1 MTDLENINNNHA
13 ALKATMLLVLTVL
26 SATLQSIGMLL
37 AKDVLLVNQDTL
49 GTILLTNVHVVN
61 CQEPSSESTVSAH
74 HQRPNGMMPPRPVH
88 AHQIHSVTTVFHVQ
102 PQEFGTM
109 EPTPVNA
116 HHQQTSGT
124 EPNAFAQLAGM
135 AHHVLNAQLQDT
147 GTFKPINV
155 FAKNLS
161 SGMEANAFAHNHFS
175 CTKED
180 VLGAQTDT
188 LGKTTNVKLAH
199 AHSRICKSLE
209 PESDTFIHFIVQ
221 ITLFCLILFEKD
233 YH

>member
-26 SATLQSIGMLL
+26 SAMLQSIGMPS

-49 GTILLTNVHVVN
+49 GTTLLTNVHAVN
-61 CQEPSSESTVSAH
+61 CQEPSSELTVSAH
-74 HQRPNGMMPPRPVH
+74 HQRPNGMVLPRPAH
-88 AHQIHSVTTVFHVQ
+88 AHRTHSVTTVFHAQ

-124 EPNAFAQLAGM
+124 ELNVFAQLVDM
-135 AHHVLNAQLQDT
+135 AHHVLNAQLQDI

-155 FAKNLS
+155 FAKNPS
-161 SGMEANAFAHNHFS
+161 SGTEANVFALNHSS

-180 VLGAQTDT
+180 VLSAQTDT

-199 AHSRICKSLE
+199 AHSRIWKSLE

-221 ITLFCLILFEKD
+221 IHSFLLNFI
-233 YH
+233 